1 MTFLPVPCFSRISPR
16 ATLFCVF
23 FSLALAVVLKYS
35 APPPGEKIVQDCKST
50 LNQQW
55 DGTESY
61 LSAAEC
67 AYCFIKKKKKE
78 EMLFYCRC
86 RTSAAQNRADPLM
99 SPVVLFFF
107 PLSLSRTLW
116 PGRRRAS
123 APFGLSFTVEQP
135 SMWSKWE
142 KMFRQNGRELM
153 KWCLGNWKTDSAHG
167 CFWCFCGL

>member
-67 AYCFIKKKKKE
+67 AYCFIKKKKK
-78 EMLFYCRC
+78 RG
-86 RTSAAQNRADPLM
+86 N
-99 SPVVLFFF
+99 VVLLQMQDFSRTEPSRSANVSRCFVFF

-167 CFWCFCGL
+167 CFWCVCGL

>member
-99 SPVVLFFF
+99 SPVVLFFSPSLSPEHSDPDAAGHQRHLVLVL
-107 PLSLSRTLW
+107 PLSSHPCEVSGKKCSGRT
-116 PGRRRAS
+116 GGS
-123 APFGLSFTVEQP
+123 
-135 SMWSKWE
+135 
-142 KMFRQNGRELM
+142 
-153 KWCLGNWKTDSAHG
+153 
-167 CFWCFCGL
+167 